1 MLENTMH
8 RSLIALA
15 LLLLAPIAT
24 AQIYKWT
31 DANGTVQYSET
42 PPPQGTKFKQV
53 KTIGSVQPVDAA
65 APAAAATAG
74 NSDASASSAKPVAN
88 SPENSS
94 KLCETLR
101 ANITA
106 LQGSGPVVM
115 QQTDGKATSLDD
127 DQRKQQASSA
137 QAQYQQYC
145 QS

>member
-8 RSLIALA
+8 RSLIALT
-15 LLLLAPIAT
+15 LLLLAPIAS

-31 DANGTVQYSET
+31 DASGTVQYSET
-42 PPPQGTKFKQV
+42 PPAQGVKYKEV
-53 KTIGSVQPVDAA
+53 KTIGSAQPVD
-65 APAAAATAG
+65 APAAAATAAG
-74 NSDASASSAKPVAN
+74 NSAASANSAKPMADS
-88 SPENSS
+88 SPNSS

-106 LQGSGPVVM
+106 LQGTGPVVL